1 VKIMTRLGD
10 RDAQFAALDALW
22 SQARSG
28 AGHLILVEGALGT
41 GKTALLHAFADR
53 VGKSGKTLRLGATC
67 APGEWSLPL
76 GVAGQ
81 LFLDLDLPADF
92 RARTAEL
99 IERITAGVSDTETLA
114 ALHNLCRELVEL
126 AARVPVLITIDDVQ
140 HADPVSALWLLCLA
154 RRLAT
159 APILVAAA
167 GDLLPPQE
175 FLATRAELLRFPHS
189 AAMRLAPLSE
199 PAVAALL
206 GECFGAPAA
215 ARLAADMFAA
225 SGGNP
230 LLLTALLDDWRTGRG
245 IAGRGYQQA
254 LPHCVRRCG
263 PVASRV
269 AQGLAVLGDPVPH
282 AVLGTLLDLSTDL
295 VADALGALDSAG
307 LLDSV
312 VATDVG
318 RAALLADLPQAERAA
333 LHGGAARLLYE
344 RGAANTV
351 VARHIVA
358 GGEVT
363 GIPAG
368 AVPREVTG
376 VPAGA
381 VPRDVTGL
389 PAGAIL
395 RDAAESHLLAGETGA
410 AIGCLEH
417 ALRHSAD
424 PRETAAIRARLTS
437 VEWCVDTIAA
447 ARHLPA
453 LVADADLLT
462 DAQRVEVC
470 GRLLWHGRDDEARAL
485 FGRLDGADPA
495 FDAWLACTHP
505 ELAGR
510 APERGVSVLADVLL
524 HGDHERTADR
534 CERLWQESR
543 VRADPRWSSQSP
555 LVSLLPVVY
564 AGALGTATGWCERW
578 QTDLPAD
585 PVPRAQAIA
594 VAAEIALRQG
604 DLVTAADKARMAL
617 ESISPAAWGTAVCLP
632 LGTLVLAATR
642 MGELDTAAEYLRL
655 PVPTALFD
663 SRYGLH
669 YRYARGVH
677 HLAIDNS
684 HAAAADFLTCGELMR
699 QWSMDV
705 PGLVAWR
712 VELAEVRLRQDE
724 RDRARLLLTEQLALL
739 GTDFAEVRG
748 KALRLLAACGPPG
761 QRLRLL
767 SSAVELAE
775 DSGDRFELAR
785 SLVDL
790 GHALDTEGE
799 HHRARLTAR
808 RAWHVARSC
817 HAEPICQELTPR
829 RRRQDLALSTTDESG
844 LALLSRAERRVAT
857 LASGGH
863 SNRAIARK
871 LFITESTVEQH
882 LTKVYRKLNVRS
894 REDLPASLRFEVVA
908 PAVASNH

>member
-1 VKIMTRLGD
+1 MTRLGD

-22 SQARSG
+22 SRARSG

-41 GKTALLHAFADR
+41 GKTALLHAFGDR
-53 VGKSGKTLRLGATC
+53 TGKSGKTLRLRATC

-92 RARTAEL
+92 RARTAAL
-99 IERITAGVSDTETLA
+99 IERITAGGSDTETLA

-126 AARVPVLITIDDVQ
+126 AAHVPVLITIDDVQ
-140 HADPVSALWLLCLA
+140 HADPVSALWLLCLV

-159 APILVAAA
+159 APILVAVA

-189 AAMRLAPLSE
+189 AAMRVAPLSE

-206 GECFGAPAA
+206 GECFGAPTA

-269 AQGLAVLGDPVPH
+269 AQGLAVLGYPVPH

-295 VADALGALDSAG
+295 VADAFGALGAAG

-333 LHGGAARLLYE
+333 LHGGAARLLHE
-344 RGAANTV
+344 LGVANTV

-358 GGEVT
+358 GGEVA
-363 GIPAG
+363 GLPAG
-368 AVPREVTG
+368 AITREVTG

-381 VPRDVTGL
+381 ITREVTGL

-395 RDAAESHLLAGETGA
+395 RDAAESHLLADETGA

-437 VEWCVDTIAA
+437 VEWCVDTVAA
-447 ARHLPA
+447 ARHLAA

-470 GRLLWHGRDDEARAL
+470 ARLLWHGRDDEARAL
-485 FGRLDGADPA
+485 LGRLDGADPA
-495 FDAWLACTHP
+495 FGAWLACTHP
-505 ELAGR
+505 ALAGR
-510 APERGVSVLADVLL
+510 VPERGVSVLADVLL
-524 HGDHERTADR
+524 HGDHERIADR

-555 LVSLLPVVY
+555 LVSLLPVAY

-578 QTDLPAD
+578 QAELPAD
-585 PVPRAQAIA
+585 AVPRAQAIA
-594 VAAEIALRQG
+594 VTAEIALRQG
-604 DLVTAADKARMAL
+604 DLVTAANKARMAL
-617 ESISPAAWGTAVCLP
+617 EIISPAAWGTAVCLP

-655 PVPTALFD
+655 PVPAAAFG
-663 SRYGLH
+663 SRHGLH

-677 HLAIDNS
+677 HLALDNS
-684 HAAAADFLTCGELMR
+684 HAAAAEFLTCGELMR

-712 VELAEVRLRQDE
+712 VELAQVRLRQDE
-724 RDRARLLLTEQLALL
+724 PDQARLLLTEQLALL
-739 GTDFAEVRG
+739 DADFAEVRG
-748 KALRLLAACGPPG
+748 KALRLLAACGPAG

-767 SSAVELAE
+767 STAVELAE

-790 GHALDTEGE
+790 SHALETEGE

-829 RRRQDLALSTTDESG
+829 RRRQDPALSTTDEFG

-894 REDLPASLRFEVVA
+894 REDLPASLRLEVVA
-908 PAVASNH
+908 PAVASSH